1 MDEKHISTVE
11 RHELAEDEI
20 NGLKQTATMGTV
32 TINDTEELMLVPQP
46 SADPRDPL
54 NMPKWRKVLFVV
66 LLSIFSSAG
75 LSMVS
80 GFGGLLGFYIPGY
93 VEKGATYADITALMT
108 YPSMF
113 MGVGN
118 LISMPLALAIALATA
133 LQKVSGRS
141 SPTVGLDS
149 KAARHGYALL
159 DLAAREQRCPDTD
172 EELRRR
178 LYIDGVG
185 YLLRSLPESLT
196 FEEEVALRAALPN
209 SLAGNSIRSEQSGL
223 QDRSHPRQTTTR
235 KPLLHRA
242 AATSALYTILAL
254 SVAIP
259 CVQSVC
265 SQAYTI
271 DRRHKISDRLIASA
285 TAVAQST
292 TTQTLA
298 LAAVVWDLND
308 GRLRR
313 AVGDLGVWLARD
325 LSGGAHEGVM
335 EAIGRLKLEGE
346 NGRSS

>member
-1 MDEKHISTVE
+1 MPSVRRTIFGCISPK
-11 RHELAEDEI
+11 RHSRAVSDVTTGSSGAETPPPMYRSPPTSPA
-20 NGLKQTATMGTV
+20 GAA
-32 TINDTEELMLVPQP
+32 PQ
-46 SADPRDPL
+46 ADSSQ
-54 NMPKWRKVLFVV
+54 
-66 LLSIFSSAG
+66 LSI
-75 LSMVS
+75 
-80 GFGGLLGFYIPGY
+80 
-93 VEKGATYADITALMT
+93 VEQEQVAVTH
-108 YPSMF
+108 
-113 MGVGN
+113 V
-118 LISMPLALAIALATA
+118 ALATA
-133 LQKVSGRS
+133 LQKVSGPS

-209 SLAGNSIRSEQSGL
+209 CLAGNSIRSEQSGL

-254 SVAIP
+254 SVVIP

-292 TTQTLA
+292 TTQMLA